1 MTPLLAA
8 MKRKHRSPQI
18 CCSQTLAVT
27 WTQAES
33 DQIRS
38 SSHYLFAAPVTRC
51 PGEASD
57 ESIRTRLEL
66 AYRRIR
72 ALIEQNQELSDE
84 LAQAL
89 GELRAVRTRGT
100 STRSA

>member
-1 MTPLLAA
+1 MSFDLPVAPAA
-8 MKRKHRSPQI
+8 TEGDVDRRR
-18 CCSQTLAVT
+18 C
-27 WTQAES
+27 
-33 DQIRS
+33 DR
-38 SSHYLFAAPVTRC
+38 YLFAAPVVTRC

-72 ALIEQNQELSDE
+72 ALIDQNQELSDE

-100 STRSA
+100 SIRSA

>member
-38 SSHYLFAAPVTRC
+38 SLAAPVVTRC

-72 ALIEQNQELSDE
+72 ALTEQNQELSDE

-100 STRSA
+100 SIRSA